1 MKKFAPLLL
10 IILTLL
16 SCSHYNTE
24 KVDQLVNNAIQ
35 ERIFPGAVLIVGNS
49 EEILYQKAYGHYT
62 YDSSSK
68 KVELNSI
75 FDLASL
81 SKVFGT
87 GMCIMKAIDSGLV
100 DPEKAVIDYLPEMN
114 NKGKDAIKVKHLLM
128 HNSGMHSYSRAGKTP
143 EATWET
149 ICNLSMPR
157 NIGEYR
163 YSCLNFITLM
173 KVLESVTN
181 EPMWKFY
188 EEVYTKPMDMTR
200 TMYSPKEE
208 YVQDCLPTIGDSTGT
223 VVIRQGEVHDP
234 LALSLEGYSG
244 NAGLFSTGP
253 DLAKIC
259 QFMMNEGVY
268 KGKRF
273 VEKDIWDKFVT
284 VQDGS
289 RAWAWG
295 MNNYKGSSAGTK
307 MNETAFG
314 HTGYT
319 GTCAWID
326 IEQDI
331 FVILL
336 TNRVYPEDKKAVTPT
351 RRAVN
356 DAVIDA
362 FITK

>member
-1 MKKFAPLLL
+1 MKKFLLPLLIGL
-10 IILTLL
+10 ILL
-16 SCSHYNTE
+16 SCSQYDTD
-24 KVDQLVNNAIQ
+24 KVDQVVENAIK
-35 ERIFPGAVLIVGNS
+35 ERIFPGAVLVVGNS
-49 EEILYQKAYGHYT
+49 NEILYQKAYGHYT
-62 YDSSSK
+62 YDSSSQ
-68 KVELNSI
+68 KVKMEAI

-100 DPEKAVIDYLPEMN
+100 DPEKAVVDYLPEMN
-114 NKGKDAIKVKHLLM
+114 KEGKDEIKVKNLLM
-128 HNSGMHSYSRAGKTP
+128 HNSGMHSYCRPGKTP

-149 ICNLSMPR
+149 ICKLALPR
-157 NIGEYR
+157 KVGEYR

-173 KVLESVTN
+173 KVLESVTK

-188 EEVYTKPMDMTR
+188 EEVYTKPLKMTR
-200 TMYSPKEE
+200 TMYSPKAE
-208 YVQDCLPTIGDSTGT
+208 YIQDCLPTIGDSTGT
-223 VVIRQGEVHDP
+223 LIIRQGEVHDP
-234 LALSLEGYSG
+234 LALSLDGYSG

-253 DLAKIC
+253 DMAKIC
-259 QFMMNEGVY
+259 QLMMNEGVY
-268 KGKRF
+268 DGKRF
-273 VEKDIWDKFVT
+273 VEKDVWEKFVT

-289 RAWAWG
+289 RSWAWG
-295 MNNYKGSSAGTK
+295 INNYEGSSAGSK
-307 MNETAFG
+307 MSDTAFG

-336 TNRVYPEDKKAVTPT
+336 TNRVYPEDKKTVTPT

-356 DAVIDA
+356 DAVIEA
-362 FITK
+362 FITQ